1 MPEPS
6 GAHSAPAVQ
15 MSCTGK
21 TLPQD
26 LSPFPGSNPQILRLL
41 PPGAQTGAALS
52 FSYGKVR
59 CSVPPDNL
67 VAVGCNLLENLVHQI
82 IDLLFENNDQTDQ
95 DHNDQYDLDCPHTG
109 LIIPEISY
117 FSSHTRPRFLLFLR
131 CRAPCKF
138 KTRS

>member
-1 MPEPS
+1 
-6 GAHSAPAVQ
+6 

-26 LSPFPGSNPQILRLL
+26 LSPSPGSNPQILRLL

-82 IDLLFENNDQTDQ
+82 IDLLFENNDQADQ
-95 DHNDQYDLDCPHTG
+95 DHNDQYYS
-109 LIIPEISY
+109 ISEGKIC
-117 FSSHTRPRFLLFLR
+117 L
-131 CRAPCKF
+131 
-138 KTRS
+138 

>member
-1 MPEPS
+1 
-6 GAHSAPAVQ
+6 
-15 MSCTGK
+15 
-21 TLPQD
+21 
-26 LSPFPGSNPQILRLL
+26 LL

-82 IDLLFENNDQTDQ
+82 IDLLFENNDQADQ

-117 FSSHTRPRFLLFLR
+117 FSSHTRPRFLLFFALPDALQIQDSLVSL
-131 CRAPCKF
+131 APM
-138 KTRS
+138 RSMGSRLQDAHD